1 MIVAFVNVYQD
12 PARAEA
18 YSKLEFA
25 NTYYLAYRDLPEIAA
40 RHAEGRTALDFGCGT
55 GRSSRFL
62 RRLGFEVTGIDI
74 SEDMLRKARQTDPSG
89 DYRLVADGDWES
101 LAPDYDLALSAFT
114 FDNIPAEEK
123 LFLFK
128 RLAHLLTAQGVLVNL
143 VSSPEIYWHE
153 WVSFSTRNYAVDN
166 RKAKSGDT
174 VLIVTTDF
182 EDPRPCAD
190 VLCADDAY
198 KGLYAH
204 AGLQVVET
212 HRPLATGR
220 EPYHWISET
229 TVAPWVI
236 WVLRPESRPDNEM
249 AAR

>member
-1 MIVAFVNVYQD
+1 MAFVNVYED

-40 RHAEGRTALDFGCGT
+40 KYALGCAALDFGCGT

-62 RRLGFEVTGIDI
+62 TRLGFEVTGIDI
-74 SEDMLRKARQTDPSG
+74 SEEMLHKARHTDPGG
-89 DYRLVADGDWES
+89 DYRLVVDGNLGP
-101 LAPDYDLALSAFT
+101 LAPGYDLVLSAFT
-114 FDNIPAEEK
+114 FDNIPAEHK
-123 LFLFK
+123 LLLFK
-128 RLAHLLTAQGVLVNL
+128 QLAGLLKPEGVLVNL

-153 WVSFSTRNYAVDN
+153 WASFSTRDYAVNN
-166 RKAKSGDT
+166 REAKSGDM

-182 EDPRPCAD
+182 KDRRPCAD

-198 KGLYAH
+198 KSLYAQ
-204 AGLQVVET
+204 AGLQVLET
-212 HRPLATGR
+212 RRPLATGG
-220 EPYHWISET
+220 EPYRWISET

-236 WVLRPESRPDNEM
+236 WVLRPESRPDKEM

>member
-1 MIVAFVNVYQD
+1 MAFVNVYED
-12 PARAEA
+12 PTRAEA
-18 YSKLEFA
+18 YAKLEFA

-40 RHAEGRTALDFGCGT
+40 KYAQGSTALDFGCGT

-89 DYRLVADGDWES
+89 DYRRVAGGNLGP
-101 LAPDYDLALSAFT
+101 LAPGYDLILSAFT
-114 FDNIPAEEK
+114 FDNIPARK
-123 LFLFK
+123 KPSLFK
-128 RLAHLLTAQGVLVNL
+128 QLARLLKPQGVLVNL

-153 WVSFSTRNYAVDN
+153 WASFSTRDYAAAN
-166 RKAKSGDT
+166 RKAKSGHT

-182 EDPRPCAD
+182 EDRRPCAD
-190 VLCADDAY
+190 VLCDDDAY
-198 KGLYAH
+198 KTLYAH
-204 AGLQVVET
+204 AGLQVIERR
-212 HRPLATGR
+212 RPLATGR

-236 WVLRPESRPDNEM
+236 WVLRAERGPGEAGSEIRV
-249 AAR
+249 

>member
-1 MIVAFVNVYQD
+1 MAFVNVYED

-40 RHAEGRTALDFGCGT
+40 KYAPGRKALDFGCGT

-62 RRLGFEVTGIDI
+62 RRLGFDVTGIDI
-74 SEDMLRKARQTDPSG
+74 AEDMLRKARQTDPGG
-89 DYRLVADGDWES
+89 DYRRVADGNLES
-101 LAPDYDLALSAFT
+101 LAPGYDLALSAFT
-114 FDNIPAEEK
+114 FDNIPAANK
-123 LFLFK
+123 LPLFRQLA
-128 RLAHLLTAQGVLVNL
+128 RLLKPQGVLVNL

-153 WVSFSTRNYAVDN
+153 WASFSTRDYAVEN

-182 EDPRPCAD
+182 EDRRPCAD

-198 KGLYAH
+198 KKLYAR
-204 AGLQVVET
+204 AGLQVIET
-212 HRPLATGR
+212 RRPLATGR
-220 EPYHWISET
+220 EPYQWISET
-229 TVAPWVI
+229 TIAPWVI
-236 WVLRPESRPDNEM
+236 WVLQPAHRPHKGM
-249 AAR
+249 ASK

>member
-1 MIVAFVNVYQD
+1 VAFENVYED

-40 RHAEGRTALDFGCGT
+40 KYAPGRAALDFGCGT

-74 SEDMLRKARQTDPSG
+74 SEDMLRKARQTDPGG
-89 DYRLVADGDWES
+89 DYRLVADGDLGP
-101 LAPDYDLALSAFT
+101 LAPGYDLALSAFT
-114 FDNIPAEEK
+114 FDNIPAEDK
-123 LFLFK
+123 LSLFK
-128 RLAHLLTAQGVLVNL
+128 KLARLLKPQGVLVNL

-153 WVSFSTRNYAVDN
+153 WASFSTRDYAVDN

-182 EDPRPCAD
+182 EDRRPCAD

-198 KGLYAH
+198 QSLYAH

-212 HRPLATGR
+212 RRPLATGR
-220 EPYHWISET
+220 EPYHWVSET
-229 TVAPWVI
+229 TVAPWAI
-236 WVLRPESRPDNEM
+236 WVLRPESWSDREM

>member
-1 MIVAFVNVYQD
+1 MAFVNVYGD
-12 PARAEA
+12 PTRAEA

-40 RHAEGRTALDFGCGT
+40 KYAPGRVALDFGCGT

-74 SEDMLRKARQTDPSG
+74 SEDMLRKARQTDPCG
-89 DYRLVADGDWES
+89 DYRFLADGDLGL
-101 LAPDYDLALSAFT
+101 LAPGYDLALSAFT
-114 FDNIPAEEK
+114 FDNVPADDK
-123 LFLFK
+123 LSLLK
-128 RLAHLLTAQGVLVNL
+128 QLAHLLKPQGVLVNL

-153 WVSFSTRNYAVDN
+153 WASFSTRDYAADN

-174 VLIVTTDF
+174 VVIVTTDF
-182 EDPRPCAD
+182 EDRRPCAD
-190 VLCADDAY
+190 VLCADNAY
-198 KGLYAH
+198 KSLYTH

-212 HRPLATGR
+212 RRPLASGR
-220 EPYHWISET
+220 EPYHWINET

-236 WVLRPESRPDNEM
+236 WVLRPERCSDKEM